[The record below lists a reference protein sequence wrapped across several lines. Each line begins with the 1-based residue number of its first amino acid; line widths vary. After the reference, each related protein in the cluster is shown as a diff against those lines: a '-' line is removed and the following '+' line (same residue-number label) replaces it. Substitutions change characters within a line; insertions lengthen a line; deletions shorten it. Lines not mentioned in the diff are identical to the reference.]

1 MSSNPDDPTVH
12 RSGQNAGGPHWRFPG
27 RGVRVD
33 SMTRE
38 SRRADTEI
46 RAEVTGVLKG
56 VPGLDAAHVAVVVKA
71 GMVTLHG
78 EVDGTVDRLET
89 KRRVGR
95 LPGVRAVADELVVR
109 DRGVPGIDDA
119 DIAELAN
126 RRLESAAD
134 VPTGAVRAGVRGRVV
149 TLSGDVASGHQRDA
163 ALRAVRDIPGVIG
176 LTNEIRVAGSATSRW
191 D

>member
-1 MSSNPDDPTVH
+1 
-12 RSGQNAGGPHWRFPG
+12 
-27 RGVRVD
+27 
-33 SMTRE
+33 MTRE

-176 LTNEIRVAGSATSRW
+176 LTDEIRVAGSATSRW